1 MSQCAVVYTFYIC
14 SAHAIVEYGH
24 LAKVV
29 ALVQLSYDFLF
40 FEVCLD
46 AHFAVAICNQ
56 VY

>member
-1 MSQCAVVYTFYIC
+1 MCQRAIVYTLYIC

-29 ALVQLSYDFLF
+29 ALVQLSHDFLF

-46 AHFAVAICNQ
+46 AYFAVAICN
-56 VY
+56 